1 MDLKPPTVCILR
13 NIYIPIW
20 YVHLVCMFKL
30 TFNKKVACFV
40 CVFHLLIGRRKSIVF
55 NSFINFPRHLFI
67 KHSLRYASL
76 VPNIKR
82 VSKVPFINLV
92 A

>member
-1 MDLKPPTVCILR
+1 
-13 NIYIPIW
+13 
-20 YVHLVCMFKL
+20 
-30 TFNKKVACFV
+30 
-40 CVFHLLIGRRKSIVF
+40 
-55 NSFINFPRHLFI
+55 LFI

-82 VSKVPFINLV
+82 MSKVPFINLV